1 MKRFIGLLR
10 KEFYHIFR
18 DVRTIMILFGMP
30 IVQILIFGYV
40 IKNEVKDVDIAV
52 FDQAKDEA
60 TMELRNKIQASGY
73 FNIVEDLQ
81 SADDIHASFKKGKV
95 HEVVV
100 LPAHFGRD
108 LQSGKQPSIQLLL
121 DATDPNYAQL
131 IGNYTQSICMDYA
144 GEMVASDGN
153 EAAGIQLENR
163 MFFNEEMK
171 SSFLFVPG
179 TMAFILMLLSALMSS
194 ISIAREKEFGSM
206 EVLLVSPLKPIQVV
220 LGKVMPYVIL
230 AFANA
235 VSVILVGNFVFGVP
249 IEGSLL
255 LLMLAS
261 VLFVLTALALGI
273 MISTISNTQQTAM
286 MISTFVLMLPT
297 MLLSGFIFPIENMP
311 VALQWLSTIIP
322 ARWFLE
328 IIKDIMLKGAGMAFI
343 WQQLLILTGMF
354 VVFIG
359 ISVRNYK
366 IRLE

>member
-18 DVRTIMILFGMP
+18 DMRTIMILFGMP

-52 FDQAKDEA
+52 LDHAKDEA
-60 TMELRNKIQASGY
+60 AMELRNKIQASGY

-81 SADDIHASFKKGKV
+81 SRDDIDAAFKKGKV
-95 HEVVV
+95 REVVV
-100 LPAHFGRD
+100 IPQGFGRD
-108 LQSGKQPSIQLLL
+108 LQGGNPVHIQLLL

-131 IGNYTQSICMDYA
+131 IGNYSEAICMDYA
-144 GEMVASDGN
+144 GESVINPQKGRGGVQVES
-153 EAAGIQLENR
+153 R

-194 ISIAREKEFGSM
+194 VSIAREKEFGSM

-220 LGKVMPYVIL
+220 MGKVMPYVIL

-235 VSVILVGNFVFGVP
+235 ISVILVGNIVFGVP
-249 IEGSLL
+249 IVGSML
-255 LLMLAS
+255 LLMLSS

-286 MISTFVLMLPT
+286 MVSMFVLMLPT
-297 MLLSGFIFPIENMP
+297 MLLSGFIFPVENMP
-311 VALQWLSTIIP
+311 VFLQWLSCIIP
-322 ARWFLE
+322 ARWYLE
-328 IIKDIMLKGAGMAFI
+328 IIKGIMLKGAGMAFI
-343 WQQLLILTGMF
+343 WQQMLILTGMF
-354 VVFIG
+354 IVFIG

>member
-18 DVRTIMILFGMP
+18 DMRTIMILFGMP

-52 FDQAKDEA
+52 LDHARDEA

-95 HEVVV
+95 REVVV

-108 LQSGKQPSIQLLL
+108 LQSGNQPSIQFLL

-131 IGNYTQSICMDYA
+131 IGNYTEAICMDYA
-144 GEMVASDGN
+144 GEMVTSAGN
-153 EAAGIQLENR
+153 DPAGLKLENR

-220 LGKVMPYVIL
+220 MGKVMPYVIL

-235 VSVILVGNFVFGVP
+235 ISVILVGNFVFGVP
-249 IEGSLL
+249 IVGSLL

-286 MISTFVLMLPT
+286 MVSMFVLMLPT

-311 VALQWLSTIIP
+311 VALQWLSTLMP
-322 ARWFLE
+322 ARWYLE
-328 IIKDIMLKGAGMAFI
+328 IIKGIMLKGAGMAFI
-343 WQQLLILTGMF
+343 WHQLLILTGMF

>member
-30 IVQILIFGYV
+30 IVQILIFGYI

-52 FDQAKDEA
+52 LDHAKDEA

-95 HEVVV
+95 REVVV

-108 LQSGKQPSIQLLL
+108 LQSGNQPSIQLLL

-131 IGNYTQSICMDYA
+131 IGNYTEAICMDYA
-144 GEMVASDGN
+144 GEMVTSAGN
-153 EAAGIQLENR
+153 DAAGINLENR

-255 LLMLAS
+255 LLMLGS

-286 MISTFVLMLPT
+286 MISMFVLMLPT

-311 VALQWLSTIIP
+311 VFLQWLSTIMP
-322 ARWFLE
+322 ARWYLE
-328 IIKDIMLKGAGMAFI
+328 IIKGIMLKGAGMVFI